1 MTTYG
6 RIAFKSKECFMA
18 YGLTDREWNK
28 LLALF
33 ASNERI
39 EQAIL
44 YGSRAK
50 DTFKPFSDVDITLVG
65 ADLSRKDLNQI
76 YMEVDDLLLPYQF
89 DLSLFHSLN
98 NKDLID
104 HIQRRGIVIYN
115 KVKKQ
120 EQNREFN

>member
-1 MTTYG
+1 
-6 RIAFKSKECFMA
+6 
-18 YGLTDREWNK
+18 
-28 LLALF
+28 
-33 ASNERI
+33 
-39 EQAIL
+39 
-44 YGSRAK
+44 
-50 DTFKPFSDVDITLVG
+50 
-65 ADLSRKDLNQI
+65 
-76 YMEVDDLLLPYQF
+76 MEVDDLLLPYQF